1 MEKRTFSCGSP
12 PYKVEAEVK
21 LIGTDL
27 LITLYGG
34 DKLHIGSVAV
44 ALPRPSLKNN
54 KQMSSTSSVY
64 NFLGHKDGVVAQR
77 MSEALSASLNKKVV
91 VVAGIHIDRITQKGI
106 EKIIENCDKLAQ
118 EIRKRSLILT
128 NDNFNPKKER

>member
-1 MEKRTFSCGSP
+1 VEKRTFSYGSP

-21 LIGTDL
+21 LIGSDL
-27 LITLYGG
+27 LVALYGG
-34 DKLHIGSVAV
+34 NKPHIGSIAV
-44 ALPRPSLKNN
+44 SHPRPSLKDK
-54 KQMSSTSSVY
+54 KQISSTSSVY

-77 MSEALSASLNKKVV
+77 MSESLSASLNKKVV

-128 NDNFNPKKER
+128 NDNFNPEEER